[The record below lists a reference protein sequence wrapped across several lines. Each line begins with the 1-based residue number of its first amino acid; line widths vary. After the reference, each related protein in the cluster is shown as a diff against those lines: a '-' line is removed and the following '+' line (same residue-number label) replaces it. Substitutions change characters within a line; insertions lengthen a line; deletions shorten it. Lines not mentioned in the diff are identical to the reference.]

1 MSEPLVWVAIG
12 TAGGVGAITRFVVD
26 GAIATRLGR
35 MFPFGTLV
43 VNLSGAIV
51 LGLLIG
57 VALRGD
63 ALLVAG
69 TGAIG
74 SYTTFSTW
82 MLETHRLGED
92 GERALG
98 ALNLALSLATGIAAV
113 AAGRALGEVL
123 L

>member
-1 MSEPLVWVAIG
+1 MSDALVWIAIG
-12 TAGGVGAITRFVVD
+12 AAGGVGAITRFVVD
-26 GAIATRLGR
+26 RAIATTGGV
-35 MFPFGTLV
+35 FAFGTLV
-43 VNLSGAIV
+43 VNLSGTTV

-57 VALRGD
+57 LALRGD

-113 AAGRALGEVL
+113 AAGRALGEL
-123 L
+123 LP